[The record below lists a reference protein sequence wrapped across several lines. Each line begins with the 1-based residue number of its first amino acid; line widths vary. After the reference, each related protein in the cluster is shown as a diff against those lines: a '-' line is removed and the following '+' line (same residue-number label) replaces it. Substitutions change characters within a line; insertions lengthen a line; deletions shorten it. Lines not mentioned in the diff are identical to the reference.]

1 MEVVKKSDCA
11 ADGVAVQFRPSRY
24 ARSLFGLAFHEAA
37 HCVAGVLHGGTLAES
52 RNFLSDLLGSTTYT
66 GLAATR
72 HPEVAFAGPWG
83 QARALA
89 QRRPGLHEVRAA
101 LDGTGCHDRAVL
113 TAAGG
118 ESAGE
123 SIVPLLERCW
133 PSVAELAAKRLRHGQ
148 VSHADVLAAL
158 RLSDDAATRAV
169 EVSMLKSGAEPGSF
183 KVSPRS

>member
-1 MEVVKKSDCA
+1 VEVVRKSLL
-11 ADGVAVQFRPSRY
+11 DGTAQFRPSQY

-37 HCVAGVLHGGTLAES
+37 HCVAGLLHGGTLAES
-52 RNFLSDLLGSTTYT
+52 RIFLADLRGSTTFT

-89 QRRPGLHEVRAA
+89 QRRPGLHEIRAA
-101 LDGTGCHDRAVL
+101 LDGTGCHDRQVL

-123 SIVPLLERCW
+123 AIVPLLERCW
-133 PSVAELAAKRLRHGQ
+133 PSVATLAAKLHEHGQ
-148 VSHADVLAAL
+148 VSHSDVLAAL
-158 RLSDDAATRAV
+158 RLSDDPGTRAV
-169 EVSMLKSGAEPGSF
+169 ETSMIRSGAEPGSF
-183 KVSPRS
+183 TVSRPG